1 VHLHDKIIAVVAL
14 LLEKLCDTL
23 GLDWYFSNTWV
34 ASEFDET
41 VDVVTVAASERG
53 CPGQADERDFG
64 VWEMRTDGS
73 QSRYGQE
80 QVAEIQCPED
90 GDATDREVAAGWV
103 NGDWTT
109 MWGWANARVAP
120 TGVLGVGG

>member
-90 GDATDREVAAGWV
+90 DDATDREVAAGWV
-103 NGDWTT
+103 DG
-109 MWGWANARVAP
+109 GWATARVAP